1 MKYKT
6 IDRFFADRLQW
17 SQKVNEHTYEYSS
30 YYSMSGKRVMLS
42 YLFQIEIRK
51 TIRECFGILSTTSP
65 TQSMSSTSTQ
75 VNLRDGL

>member
-1 MKYKT
+1 MKTLMNTVVT
-6 IDRFFADRLQW
+6 I
-17 SQKVNEHTYEYSS
+17 
-30 YYSMSGKRVMLS
+30 SMSAKRVMLT

-75 VNLRDGL
+75 GMDFNSLNLKPGHL